1 MSNQFNTF
9 QYSELSVLC
18 WSILG
23 LCWAFVGSLYAYHVA
38 ISGVFL
44 WATHE
49 QSMRSQSTI
58 ISAANHCADQ
68 TFFFIW
74 FVLLPKNSETH
85 IDFGGWRVTPKFSLI
100 TPKFSLDTPKFS
112 PVTVQSRSSHGPT
125 TFILLCFVFFFRIK
139 GFSKLFDKVRTMYEF
154 APRVVQTQAV
164 SLESL
169 GFPSKTIKK
178 VQQSPKMA
186 QHNTLNSEYWNELK
200 WFDMLKLCVYIHLF
214 LFEKNRFIKKWH
226 SI

>member
-23 LCWAFVGSLYAYHVA
+23 LCWAFVGSLYAYYVA
-38 ISGVFL
+38 ISEVFL

-100 TPKFSLDTPKFS
+100 TPKFSL
-112 PVTVQSRSSHGPT
+112 VTVPSRSRHGPT
-125 TFILLCFVFFFRIK
+125 PFKFVFFLIFSIRIK
-139 GFSKLFDKVRTMYEF
+139 WFSKLFDTVCTCMNLRHAWYKHKLCFLKVWVF
-154 APRVVQTQAV
+154 FQKV
-164 SLESL
+164 SKRSL
-169 GFPSKTIKK
+169 G
-178 VQQSPKMA
+178 
-186 QHNTLNSEYWNELK
+186 
-200 WFDMLKLCVYIHLF
+200 
-214 LFEKNRFIKKWH
+214 
-226 SI
+226 